1 MPGFPGT
8 PESTVRTETT
18 AEGTEP
24 MSEPVLLVD
33 KKDGI
38 ATLTL
43 NRPDQMNALSLEL
56 RQALADEIEQIRTD
70 SEIGVVILTGAGRAF
85 CAGLDLKEMGSREG
99 REKRDSRAPA
109 PDPPQLLRSL
119 PQPVIGA
126 INGVAVTGGF
136 EISLS
141 CDILIATPETYFADT
156 HARVGL
162 LAGWG
167 LSQRLSRA
175 IGLNRAKEL
184 SLTGNFLSADRAYE
198 WGLVN
203 RIVPREELLPTC
215 EALARD
221 MLSCV
226 PDVMRQYKRM
236 IDRGYDL
243 ALGDAMTYEVEIAR
257 THQSPAPEE
266 VAARRIE
273 IQKRGREQSK
283 R

>member
-1 MPGFPGT
+1 
-8 PESTVRTETT
+8 
-18 AEGTEP
+18 

-43 NRPDQMNALSLEL
+43 NRPDQMNALSFEL
-56 RQALADEIEQIRTD
+56 RRAFAGEIERIRTD
-70 SEIGVVILTGAGRAF
+70 TEIGVVILTGAGRAF
-85 CAGLDLKEMGSREG
+85 CAGLDLKEMGDPDRKSSGEVI
-99 REKRDSRAPA
+99 
-109 PDPPQLLRSL
+109 PDPARLLRSL

-126 INGVAVTGGF
+126 INGLAITGGF

-141 CDILIATPETYFADT
+141 CDVLIITPETRFADT

-175 IGLNRAKEL
+175 VGINRAKEL
-184 SLTGNFLSADRAYE
+184 SLTGNYLAAEQAYE
-198 WGLVN
+198 WGLAN

-215 EALARD
+215 VALAND

-226 PDVMRQYKRM
+226 PDVMRAYKRM
-236 IDRGYDL
+236 IDRGFDL
-243 ALGDAMTYEVEIAR
+243 ALGDAMTYEVEISR
-257 THQSPAPEE
+257 MHQSPSAEL
-266 VAARRIE
+266 VAERRPGIL
-273 IQKRGREQSK
+273 QRGREQAK
-283 R
+283 G